1 MKNNDDNSNVEKGN
15 IYKPIYYGNWEEKIL
30 YDLAIWKNGLAF
42 KNINF
47 TDSGK
52 PVIKI
57 AELKN
62 GITAQTKF
70 TQDVFDDSVYLKK
83 GDMLFSWSGNPE
95 TSIDVF
101 YYNLPDGW
109 LNQHIFKIQTKDS
122 VFYRYFFYILKYL
135 KPNFI
140 AIATN
145 KQTTGLGHVTIN
157 DLKKLKIK
165 LPPLEKQKKIASI
178 LSSLDDKIELNNRM
192 NKILE
197 EMAQTIFK
205 EWFVNF
211 NFPNK
216 DGKPYKDSGGK
227 MIESE
232 LGAIPEGWK
241 VGTIGEYSKVKS
253 GFAFKSSWWIDRGIP
268 VIKIQNVS
276 SENINIEECSF
287 VDEDKYKVAEIFRVN
302 AGDLLIAMTGA
313 TLGKFAI
320 VPKLKKDALVN
331 QRVGKFFLGD
341 EPIKKLPFIYSLLKL
356 NLISNMIVSLGTGS
370 AQPNIS
376 PTDIEN
382 IKIVYPNE
390 NILNKYNKYMKDI
403 FIKIINAKDENQK
416 LASIRDTLLP
426 KLMSGEIKIK

>member
-1 MKNNDDNSNVEKGN
+1 
-15 IYKPIYYGNWEEKIL
+15 
-30 YDLAIWKNGLAF
+30 
-42 KNINF
+42 
-47 TDSGK
+47 
-52 PVIKI
+52 
-57 AELKN
+57 
-62 GITAQTKF
+62 
-70 TQDVFDDSVYLKK
+70 
-83 GDMLFSWSGNPE
+83 
-95 TSIDVF
+95 
-101 YYNLPDGW
+101 
-109 LNQHIFKIQTKDS
+109 
-122 VFYRYFFYILKYL
+122 
-135 KPNFI
+135 
-140 AIATN
+140 
-145 KQTTGLGHVTIN
+145 
-157 DLKKLKIK
+157 
-165 LPPLEKQKKIASI
+165 
-178 LSSLDDKIELNNRM
+178 M

-426 KLMSGEIKIK
+426 KLMSGEIRVK

>member
-1 MKNNDDNSNVEKGN
+1 MKNDNIEKGN
-15 IYKPIYYGNWEEKIL
+15 IYKPIYYVNWEEKIL
-30 YDLAIWKNGLAF
+30 YNLAIWKNGLAF

-62 GITAQTKF
+62 GITSQTKF

-101 YYNLPDGW
+101 YYNLPNGW
-109 LNQHIFKIQTKDS
+109 LNQHIFKIKTKDG

-135 KPNFI
+135 KPNFT

-157 DLKKLKIK
+157 DLKKIKIK
-165 LPPLEKQKKIASI
+165 LPPLEEQKKIASI

-211 NFPNK
+211 NFPGE

-232 LGAIPEGWK
+232 LGEIPEGWR

-253 GFAFKSSWWIDRGIP
+253 GFAFKSSWWIDKGIP

-287 VDEDKYKVAEIFRVN
+287 VDEDKYKAAEIFRVN

-341 EPIKKLPFIYSLLKL
+341 DPIKKLPFIYSLLKL
-356 NLISNMIVSLGTGS
+356 SSISNIIVSLGTGS

-390 NILNKYNKYMKDI
+390 DILNKYNQYTEKI
-403 FIKIINAKDENQK
+403 FIKIINARDENHK

-426 KLMSGEIKIK
+426 RLMSGEIRVK